1 MRILL
6 ADDHAITRE
15 GTRRLLEAEADL
27 DVIAEAADGEEAVRL
42 VETLHPD
49 ILVLDISMPRL
60 NGVQV
65 VKTLATSAP
74 ETGIVV
80 LTGYDNE
87 HYLEALTGLGVRGY
101 LPKSASSR
109 ELVRALRMVHAG
121 GTSLRSAVR
130 ELPYDP
136 RAMEGTSRPT
146 PRELEVLR
154 LVAKGASNHDIALS
168 LSMSQRTV
176 QFHLSRLFTKL
187 EARSRTQ
194 VVYLARLRGWIP

>member
-42 VETLHPD
+42 VEALHPD
-49 ILVLDISMPRL
+49 ILLLDISMPRL

-65 VKTLATSAP
+65 VKELAESAP
-74 ETGIVV
+74 QTHIVV

-87 HYLEALTGLGVRGY
+87 HYLEALTRLGVRGY

-109 ELVRALRMVHAG
+109 ELVSALRAVYAG
-121 GTSLRSAVR
+121 ESYLKSDITGGASDVGGLA
-130 ELPYDP
+130 P
-136 RAMEGTSRPT
+136 AGKPT

-154 LVAKGASNHDIALS
+154 LVAQGASNHDIALR

-176 QFHLSRLFTKL
+176 QFHLSRLFAKL
-187 EARSRTQ
+187 DARSRTQ
-194 VVYLARLRGWIP
+194 VAHLARQRGWIL